1 MIDKTEFFDKIANRS
16 IAVHRYI
23 NCHKKDLSAIKKI
36 VGKRSTYLIWFIK
49 VKSKILSKISFLIA
63 IIQTIS
69 SFEKRS
75 TDEIIG
81 QHIFRNP
88 NSST

>member
-1 MIDKTEFFDKIANRS
+1 MIDKTANRG

-23 NCHKKDLSAIKKI
+23 KCHKKDLSAIKKI
-36 VGKRSTYLIWFIK
+36 VGKRSTYLILFIK
-49 VKSKILSKISFLIA
+49 VKRIILAKISFLIA

-81 QHIFRNP
+81 QDIFRNP